1 MPEEATNERDFD
13 RELEE
18 KTLELKECLSQK
30 ELSSCL
36 KCPSA
41 LGCEVRNGY
50 VKAVYFS
57 MSKGDT
63 GDFEF

>member
-1 MPEEATNERDFD
+1 MPEDLTNERDFD
-13 RELEE
+13 KELEE
-18 KTLELKECLSQK
+18 KTLELKKCQEQKSITSCLSCS
-30 ELSSCL
+30 E
-36 KCPSA
+36 A